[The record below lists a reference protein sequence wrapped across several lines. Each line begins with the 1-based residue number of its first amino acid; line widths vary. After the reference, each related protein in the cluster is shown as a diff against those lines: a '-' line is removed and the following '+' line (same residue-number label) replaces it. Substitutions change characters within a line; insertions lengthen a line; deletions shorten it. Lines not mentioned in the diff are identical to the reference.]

1 MVIFGK
7 LLGIF
12 LGMAKPRHYKV
23 SNMNSEKSSIDKKY
37 MPFLFSAIQKIRD
50 EGWDE
55 KFKNINEYYV
65 SIEEHIHIIEGKQC
79 VLISFFSELITQDNW
94 MDIGSDG
101 IDIKGV
107 SFYIE
112 IKTKEVIFTHR
123 F

>member
-1 MVIFGK
+1 MI
-7 LLGIF
+7 
-12 LGMAKPRHYKV
+12 
-23 SNMNSEKSSIDKKY
+23 SEKLNIDKEY
-37 MPFLFSAIQKIRD
+37 MPFLFSAIHRIRGK
-50 EGWDE
+50 GWGE
-55 KFKNINEYYV
+55 KLKNINEYHV
-65 SIEEHIHIIEGKQC
+65 SIESHIHVIEGKQC